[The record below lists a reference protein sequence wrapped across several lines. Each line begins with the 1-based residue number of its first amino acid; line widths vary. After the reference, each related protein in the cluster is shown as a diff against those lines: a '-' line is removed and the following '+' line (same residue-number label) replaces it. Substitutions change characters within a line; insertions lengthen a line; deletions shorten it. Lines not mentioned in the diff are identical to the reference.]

1 MRTNQLIS
9 CTAVSSLAL
18 LLALVSPVARAQ
30 ENLVSQ
36 EAVDAANDRIQ
47 TWIPLGKY
55 PVSIMVN
62 ILVTQKWMRTYA
74 EKQVS
79 IITF

>member
-9 CTAVSSLAL
+9 CTAVTSLAL
-18 LLALVSPVARAQ
+18 LLALLSPVARAQ

-55 PVSIMVN
+55 PVSIMVH
-62 ILVTQKWMRTYA
+62 ILDGNSEVDAHICRKTGL
-74 EKQVS
+74 
-79 IITF
+79 FC